1 MPGLQPT
8 MSNGPPGR
16 ARGHGDGA
24 SRFVAARRLS
34 RERVGTKDPNGGE
47 ERDWRR
53 AAPERRWRRVLV
65 VPR

>member
-1 MPGLQPT
+1 
-8 MSNGPPGR
+8 MSDGPPGW

-34 RERVGTKDPNGGE
+34 RERVGTKDPIGGE
-47 ERDWRR
+47 EQDWRR
-53 AAPERRWRRVLV
+53 AAPERRWRVLV